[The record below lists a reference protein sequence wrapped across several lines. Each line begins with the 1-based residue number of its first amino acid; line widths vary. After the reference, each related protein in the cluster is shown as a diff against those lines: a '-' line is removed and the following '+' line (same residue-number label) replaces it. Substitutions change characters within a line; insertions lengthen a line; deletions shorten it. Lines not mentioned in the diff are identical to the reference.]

1 MAVKK
6 GNNTKKE
13 ETVGIKSDESTP
25 QHIASVTVAETP
37 VDYAAAILRLQNELS
52 ELKNNKNDKPE
63 STGDSSYDKD
73 LLDDWMETPAVFFTY
88 KSYFAIF
95 SDRIKG
101 KISKVPSGEKIAF
114 TTAMRY
120 KRAKG
125 KEEQVVCISKAIVN
139 SKKDAEWIRNCNYF
153 GTLIHETIKE
163 VTNIDTQFAEDM
175 QNASTKVR
183 AMTDMQVITNA
194 KAYGIALIEDVQS
207 MRLSLVKKFAGD
219 EKNRKNSVSLRI
231 AENASKDEKGK
242 RKAKDLDFSSI
253 GSGSQA
259 GVSNAN
265 PYL

>member
-13 ETVGIKSDESTP
+13 EAVGIKSDEATP
-25 QHIASVTVAETP
+25 QHIASVEIASTP
-37 VDYAAAILRLQNELS
+37 IDYAAAILRLQNELS

-63 STGDSSYDKD
+63 STGDSTYDKD

-95 SDRIKG
+95 SDRIRG

-125 KEEQVVCISKAIVN
+125 KEEQVICISKAIIN
-139 SKKDAEWIRNCNYF
+139 SKKDAEWLRNSNYF

-163 VTNIDTQFAEDM
+163 VTGIDAQFAEDM
-175 QNASTKVR
+175 QNASTKAR
-183 AMTDMQVITNA
+183 SMTDMQIISA
-194 KAYGIALIEDVQS
+194 CKSYGITLIEDIQS
-207 MRLSLVKKFAGD
+207 MRLSLVKKFAD
-219 EKNRKNSVSLRI
+219 EEKNRKNSVSLRI
-231 AENASKDEKGK
+231 AENASKDDKGN